1 MSLDAAWALRWI
13 ELAAAD
19 VAEQRD
25 YLVDLDRAI
34 GDGDHGENMDRG
46 FRAAVEALSEAQP
59 GSVAEVLKTVAKTLM
74 STVGGAAGPL
84 YGTAFLRASKAA
96 GGGDLD
102 GVGVAAVI
110 EGALSGI
117 QARGKATTGEKTMV
131 DAWTPA
137 LETARAVAEAGGDAG
152 VVLEA
157 AATAAEAGAAATEP
171 LRATKGRA
179 SYLGERSI
187 GHLDPGAVSTSL
199 ILRAAVRARRMHKD
213 AAFLKSV
220 LVPGGSVPAEEI
232 CQVLAQD
239 EPFAPLFAN
248 TALFAAAQAGAEI
261 RFVTNDLT
269 LSDGMRMFA
278 PTGSAE
284 ESNTGL
290 CVLAAHEKYDILITG
305 DLSQNEEYRLLSQN
319 ELRGIELLVAGHH
332 GAATSTSDALL
343 AQTGARTV
351 ILSVGADNSY
361 GHPAAQTLARIQNAG
376 AAIYR
381 TDEMGTIVI
390 RGGN

>member
-1 MSLDAAWALRWI
+1 MSLDAAWARRWI

-46 FRAAVEALSEAQP
+46 FKAAVEALGQAQP
-59 GSVAEVLKTVAKTLM
+59 GTVAEVLKTVAKTRM

-96 GGGDLD
+96 GDGDLD
-102 GVGVAAVI
+102 GAGVAAVI
-110 EGALSGI
+110 AGALDGI

-137 LETARAVAEAGGDAG
+137 LEAARAAAESGSDPAA
-152 VVLEA
+152 VLEA

-199 ILRAAVRARRMHKD
+199 ILRAAVRA
-213 AAFLKSV
+213 A
-220 LVPGGSVPAEEI
+220 
-232 CQVLAQD
+232 D
-239 EPFAPLFAN
+239 E
-248 TALFAAAQAGAEI
+248 
-261 RFVTNDLT
+261 
-269 LSDGMRMFA
+269 
-278 PTGSAE
+278 
-284 ESNTGL
+284 
-290 CVLAAHEKYDILITG
+290 
-305 DLSQNEEYRLLSQN
+305 
-319 ELRGIELLVAGHH
+319 
-332 GAATSTSDALL
+332 
-343 AQTGARTV
+343 
-351 ILSVGADNSY
+351 
-361 GHPAAQTLARIQNAG
+361 AG
-376 AAIYR
+376 AA
-381 TDEMGTIVI
+381 
-390 RGGN
+390 

>member
-1 MSLDAAWALRWI
+1 MSLDAAWARRWI

-19 VAEQRD
+19 IAEQRD

-46 FRAAVEALSEAQP
+46 FKAAVEALEQAQP

-96 GGGDLD
+96 GDGDLD
-102 GVGVAAVI
+102 GAGVAAVI
-110 EGALSGI
+110 AGALDGI

-137 LETARAVAEAGGDAG
+137 LEAARAAAESGSDPAA
-152 VVLEA
+152 VLEA

-199 ILRAAVRARRMHKD
+199 ILRAAVRA
-213 AAFLKSV
+213 
-220 LVPGGSVPAEEI
+220 
-232 CQVLAQD
+232 
-239 EPFAPLFAN
+239 
-248 TALFAAAQAGAEI
+248 AGE
-261 RFVTNDLT
+261 
-269 LSDGMRMFA
+269 
-278 PTGSAE
+278 
-284 ESNTGL
+284 
-290 CVLAAHEKYDILITG
+290 
-305 DLSQNEEYRLLSQN
+305 
-319 ELRGIELLVAGHH
+319 
-332 GAATSTSDALL
+332 
-343 AQTGARTV
+343 
-351 ILSVGADNSY
+351 
-361 GHPAAQTLARIQNAG
+361 AG
-376 AAIYR
+376 AA
-381 TDEMGTIVI
+381 
-390 RGGN
+390 